1 MTVSDQGDSILP
13 RATLHSTII
22 LCPAAASS
30 KTYVLRS
37 VLNERIIKE
46 AALMREEI
54 IEEEAADAP
63 SDDNDD
69 EIRSGATEYGSIISW
84 SSADTSRPSACSTL
98 FSRSFS
104 SEGVSLATVSASHC
118 SRSPMLMDPD
128 EFCTMFKCLCLPTMG
143 AIGFSAASTHHTL
156 SLNAY
161 LTLLI

>member
-1 MTVSDQGDSILP
+1 MVHPFSGTNVALGTTAGKLFRVGVMTVSDQGDSILP

-37 VLNERIIKE
+37 VLNEHIIKE

-54 IEEEAADAP
+54 IEEEATDAP

-84 SSADTSRPSACSTL
+84 SSADTGRVI
-98 FSRSFS
+98 
-104 SEGVSLATVSASHC
+104 G
-118 SRSPMLMDPD
+118 DY
-128 EFCTMFKCLCLPTMG
+128 EFCVMLKCLCLPAMG